1 MLKGGTKRYPLD
13 AALLPASALDVTVAV
28 LGTADPR
35 IASCRATIAIGDIKP
50 PPIAGLK
57 KLLQDG
63 LEDVVCLALRT
74 TGRTLLATL
83 LRDFDTGVAP
93 YLPTSPQHSPTSG
106 GKQPELGGLR
116 EGWVDWGQ
124 SGWLA
129 IADYALNDALS
140 LPTLNALT
148 APTGPPPSHLDPA
161 NPGSA
166 LTRASANFAQARRT
180 LRRGRA
186 CRR

>member
-1 MLKGGTKRYPLD
+1 MAY
-13 AALLPASALDVTVAV
+13 ASEALSNALSRLSV
-28 LGTADPR
+28 LR
-35 IASCRATIAIGDIKP
+35 S
-50 PPIAGLK
+50 
-57 KLLQDG
+57 
-63 LEDVVCLALRT
+63 
-74 TGRTLLATL
+74 
-83 LRDFDTGVAP
+83 
-93 YLPTSPQHSPTSG
+93 
-106 GKQPELGGLR
+106 GLR
-116 EGWVDWGQ
+116 EAGWVDWGQ